1 MSDYDFLTPRSRKR
15 HLMVVEGDHEKN
27 SLFDLIL
34 KCFPEIDINIDDVI
48 VYGTNIFQLFSD
60 ITAEYGEKW
69 EESDIDLPYI
79 VSKKKNLEHSYSKR
93 DFTNI
98 LLVFDYERQ
107 DPGFD
112 EEKIMIMQRYFNDVA
127 ENGQLYLSYP
137 MIEAYQHLLTIP
149 DPNFERYESPAALRA
164 GHLYK
169 NSVKD
174 TVVAKV
180 VGLPERIDEYLLKKH
195 GISFD
200 DRHKCVRAFLEINDD
215 SSLLAS
221 VTSILSKVITGH
233 DLISAAHVVTGMI
246 NAAEYAS
253 QKQNYFAFAKEVL
266 RQVVFHNIKKANKI
280 QNGNYQ
286 VANDDMQ
293 GVFLKLK
300 QDDILEKQN
309 IASRDRANGK
319 ISVLSTC
326 VLFIP
331 DYNFNLLGIE
341 N

>member
-48 VYGTNIFQLFSD
+48 VYGTNIFELFSD

-112 EEKIMIMQRYFNDVA
+112 EEKIMIMQQYFNDVA

-149 DPNFERYESPAALRA
+149 DPNFESYESPAALRA

-169 NSVKD
+169 HLVKD

-180 VGLPERIDEYLLKKH
+180 VGLPERIDDFLFKKY
-195 GISFD
+195 GISD
-200 DRHKCVRAFLEINDD
+200 EHRHECVGAFLEINDD
-215 SSLLAS
+215 SSLLAN
-221 VTSILSKVITGH
+221 VNSILSKVLVGSVLT
-233 DLISAAHVVTGMI
+233 SATYAIVGMI

-253 QKQNYFAFAKEVL
+253 KKQDYYSFAKEVL

-286 VANDDMQ
+286 VANGDMQ

-341 N
+341 D